1 MFDLRTFR
9 FERRVD
15 RGIEG
20 SKRDFLHLG
29 TEYGGW
35 YIPEVN
41 DLYSESI
48 CYSAGAGEDI
58 SFDIELSTRYHC
70 KVRVIDPTPKAVSHF
85 ANLIESC
92 RNQIQFPINNSKT
105 EFYNL
110 DNTVPEKVSFHPV
123 GLAGHDGVVRL
134 YEPTNPNHASFSKLN
149 LQNSNKS
156 LEFECVT
163 LSSLMRSLGDTHCD
177 LLKIDIEGAEYEVLG
192 NMVDSQIRPR
202 ILLVEF
208 DELHTPLD
216 KSANIRVE
224 QCLSMLIG
232 YEMELIWR
240 ENCNFTFVDKRI
252 Q

>member
-1 MFDLRTFR
+1 MFNHRRFRIFRDLR
-9 FERRVD
+9 RRAS
-15 RGIEG
+15 R
-20 SKRDFLHLG
+20 RRRNLLFLG
-29 TEYGGW
+29 TNYGGW
-35 YIPEVN
+35 YIPTVN
-41 DLYSESI
+41 NLSSESI

-58 SFDIELSTRYHC
+58 SFDIELISMFNC
-70 KVRVIDPTPKAVSHF
+70 KVRIVDPTPKAVAHF
-85 ANLIESC
+85 AKLMESC
-92 RNQIQFPINNSKT
+92 RNQVQFPINNSQS

-110 DNTVPEKVSFHPV
+110 DCVNPENVTFHPV

-134 YEPTNPNHASFSKLN
+134 YEPINPNHASFSKLN

-156 LEFECVT
+156 LEFECFT
-163 LSSLMRSLGDTHCD
+163 LLSLMRSLGDTHCD
-177 LLKIDIEGAEYEVLG
+177 LLKIDIEGAEYEVLE

-224 QCLSMLIG
+224 QCLSMLIRF
-232 YEMELIWR
+232 EMELVWR
-240 ENCNFTFVDKRI
+240 DNCNFTFVDKRI